1 MEQTAS
7 LGCIPMHWLPLG
19 WTDTYPACSCCWG
32 RHTHG
37 PCTALPSAVGI
48 LPQTTQRGS
57 SEHFSPTKLL
67 ACFPHQCWWI
77 KEPFQEAQFYDIGA
91 KSRCG
96 WKPEGSVI
104 FWRMCFSVCWF
115 WLLTVQNVASIL
127 PSLVAQSKQ
136 CWLAGWMAAGAR
148 CLLFYASVPLAD
160 TRYPLA
166 ERPGGAARARSQPG
180 LGLHSRL

>member
-104 FWRMCFSVCWF
+104 FWRMCFFCVLVLAVDSPKCGFYSPLSCGTKQTVLVSRVDGCWSQVF
-115 WLLTVQNVASIL
+115 AFLCFC
-127 PSLVAQSKQ
+127 PS
-136 CWLAGWMAAGAR
+136 C
-148 CLLFYASVPLAD
+148 
-160 TRYPLA
+160 
-166 ERPGGAARARSQPG
+166 
-180 LGLHSRL
+180 